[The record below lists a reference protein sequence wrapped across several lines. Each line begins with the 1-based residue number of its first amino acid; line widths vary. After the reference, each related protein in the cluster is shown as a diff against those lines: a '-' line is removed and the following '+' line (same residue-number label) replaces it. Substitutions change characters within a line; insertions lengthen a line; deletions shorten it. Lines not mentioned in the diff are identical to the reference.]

1 MIQHFL
7 CHSCVLVFSF
17 TLTFSRTDWQGGV
30 CGKRQC
36 VFLPQGCWEWVDDVC
51 VSVGWRLCV
60 FWFGV
65 CLCNDAFLSAFKTFP
80 VFFKQSP
87 LLEVCGRPSVAR
99 QIHRVLWLIDST
111 VQSNSWAQGCELAS
125 ASWEKL
131 SLIHVWMCPG
141 TVCSY
146 ISISKWLSPA
156 PVSCAFTNR

>member
-1 MIQHFL
+1 MCFSPTRLLGVSGWCVCL
-7 CHSCVLVFSF
+7 CRLEIMCV
-17 TLTFSRTDWQGGV
+17 
-30 CGKRQC
+30 
-36 VFLPQGCWEWVDDVC
+36 
-51 VSVGWRLCV
+51 
-60 FWFGV
+60 WFGV

-80 VFFKQSP
+80 VFSKQSP
-87 LLEVCGRPSVAR
+87 LLEVCGRSSVAR

-141 TVCSY
+141 TVCGY

-156 PVSCAFTNR
+156 PVSCAFTNRKAWRRMEIDPPQCPNQSVTGAFIKVIRHQ